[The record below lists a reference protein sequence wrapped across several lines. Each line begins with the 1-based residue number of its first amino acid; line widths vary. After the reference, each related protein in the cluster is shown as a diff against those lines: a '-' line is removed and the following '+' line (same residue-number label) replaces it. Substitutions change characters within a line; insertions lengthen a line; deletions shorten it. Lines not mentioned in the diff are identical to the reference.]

1 MYTFICIHL
10 YTYAYMYVYYNV
22 HIHKYVER
30 DRYIPLYIYIYA
42 NGLYPT
48 CLDVID
54 LEFDRNLVEFPI
66 LRAMQAPSFS
76 PCAGASSA

>member
-1 MYTFICIHL
+1 MSKRLRLPWTTVRPVLSVRLI
-10 YTYAYMYVYYNV
+10 
-22 HIHKYVER
+22 
-30 DRYIPLYIYIYA
+30 
-42 NGLYPT
+42 T
-48 CLDVID
+48 CEWVVPYLFDVID

>member
-1 MYTFICIHL
+1 MC
-10 YTYAYMYVYYNV
+10 MYVY
-22 HIHKYVER
+22 I
-30 DRYIPLYIYIYA
+30 YIYIYA
-42 NGLYPT
+42 NGLHPT